1 MTTATTVFGR
11 PQKSFGDS
19 SERSKRRK
27 TQGLRETVDTEEL
40 TFATQM
46 KLRACGKPD
55 ASKVLKEITKSPKRA
70 TKYRKAYSSSLQEKR
85 GQLSPLQ
92 ALSMFVEAG
101 LSRRQYEIVR
111 ASDKTLYPCYSVL
124 QKAKK
129 DCYPV
134 PESYQVTATCA
145 EINLQ
150 DLLNHTVARLL
161 LYLQEVVQ
169 TLSEDE
175 CNTLELITKWGCDG
189 SQQTQ
194 FKQKFETDI
203 DSDANIFQSSLVPL
217 QLVCGTDI
225 KKVIWKNP
233 TPSSPRYCR
242 PIKIRFVKESADLT
256 REEIGYLES
265 KIVTLNETKIEI
277 NGRNLVIK
285 HTLIL
290 TMIDAKICNAATNTT
305 STMKC
310 YICGA
315 TSKEFNSLSNRREAD
330 QSTFKFGLSTLHAR
344 IRLFESLLHLSYK
357 LPLKKWQLSTKN
369 DKEIY
374 KQRKTDIQNQFKNR
388 MGIIVDVPKPGSGN
402 SNDGNTSRRFFMD
415 PALSAE
421 ITGMNVE
428 LIYRFRV
435 ILEVISSGH
444 KVDTLKFA
452 AYTMDTAKL
461 YVQLYSWHPM
471 TPTMHKILIHGPTV
485 IENALLPIGQLS
497 EEAAEARNKHF
508 RSYRQ
513 NYARKFSRESC
524 NLDIINRLLLSSDP
538 LLTSM
543 RPTPRKRTKPFLKE
557 TTEMLLPSLFT
568 ISADRNEDDES
579 ASEAEESS
587 DEESWE

>member
-92 ALSMFVEAG
+92 ALSMFVEAA
-101 LSRRQYEIVR
+101 VFM
-111 ASDKTLYPCYSVL
+111 A
-124 QKAKK
+124 
-129 DCYPV
+129 
-134 PESYQVTATCA
+134 
-145 EINLQ
+145 
-150 DLLNHTVARLL
+150 
-161 LYLQEVVQ
+161 
-169 TLSEDE
+169 
-175 CNTLELITKWGCDG
+175 
-189 SQQTQ
+189 
-194 FKQKFETDI
+194 
-203 DSDANIFQSSLVPL
+203 
-217 QLVCGTDI
+217 
-225 KKVIWKNP
+225 
-233 TPSSPRYCR
+233 
-242 PIKIRFVKESADLT
+242 
-256 REEIGYLES
+256 
-265 KIVTLNETKIEI
+265 
-277 NGRNLVIK
+277 
-285 HTLIL
+285 
-290 TMIDAKICNAATNTT
+290 
-305 STMKC
+305 
-310 YICGA
+310 
-315 TSKEFNSLSNRREAD
+315 
-330 QSTFKFGLSTLHAR
+330 
-344 IRLFESLLHLSYK
+344 
-357 LPLKKWQLSTKN
+357 
-369 DKEIY
+369 
-374 KQRKTDIQNQFKNR
+374 
-388 MGIIVDVPKPGSGN
+388 
-402 SNDGNTSRRFFMD
+402 SND
-415 PALSAE
+415 
-421 ITGMNVE
+421 
-428 LIYRFRV
+428 
-435 ILEVISSGH
+435 
-444 KVDTLKFA
+444 
-452 AYTMDTAKL
+452 
-461 YVQLYSWHPM
+461 
-471 TPTMHKILIHGPTV
+471 PTMHKILIHGPTV